1 MKPEKLYTLREA
13 RDILFSDKV
22 LVTGDY
28 RNIFVERINENT
40 DEAVANALKIFLN
53 GLDIALGEG
62 NDDSTN

>member
-40 DEAVANALKIFLN
+40 DEAVADALLIFLN
-53 GLDIALGEG
+53 GLDIGLSEQE
-62 NDDSTN
+62 T